1 MEKLPNV
8 MFFNTDPYL
17 FVSQQQEEEL
27 ISHHD
32 MYDYLH
38 LTKRGYQKLFEPIVE
53 EVQNLLKTFVKVE
66 STAVVT
72 PSEN

>member
-32 MYDYLH
+32 MYENYYL
-38 LTKRGYQKLFEPIVE
+38 TNRGYQLFDPIVE
-53 EVQNLLKTFVKVE
+53 EVQNLFKTFVKVE